1 LSLETKYLQDLFN
14 QINDLHTRH
23 DIKTLLRKCVYC
35 ILVDEDSNEE
45 ILFLNE
51 VKKLLNEIK
60 SSTSVD
66 HLEIISV
73 INEIYLFA
81 VDKKIDENNQV
92 EPKENA
98 IADELLSLFEVHQ
111 NLVQEEADDDDFEFE
126 EECGEDENNNNQQE
140 ESENENENKEDSDD
154 GFGDNDEG
162 QPPVWRSY

>member
-1 LSLETKYLQDLFN
+1 M
-14 QINDLHTRH
+14 
-23 DIKTLLRKCVYC
+23 RKCVYC

-73 INEIYLFA
+73 INEIYKFA

-92 EPKENA
+92 EPKDNM
-98 IADELLSLFEVHQ
+98 ISDELLSLFEVHQ

-126 EECGEDENNNNQQE
+126 EECGEESNNNPEQE
-140 ESENENENKEDSDD
+140 DENENKEDSDD
-154 GFGDNDEG
+154 EFGDNADES